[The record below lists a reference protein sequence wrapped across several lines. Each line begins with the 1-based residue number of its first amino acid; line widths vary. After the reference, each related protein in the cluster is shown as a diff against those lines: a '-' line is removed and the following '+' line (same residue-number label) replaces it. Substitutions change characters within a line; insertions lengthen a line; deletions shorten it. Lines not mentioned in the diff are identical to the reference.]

1 MPLAADALNPNC
13 LPSIGKQVKCASP
26 NWDQAQLGSAS
37 IAMTLALQGT
47 PSIACDEHGLV
58 AAVRRGDDRAFEVL
72 FSCYERRITG
82 YVASMVGDYARA
94 EDIAQEVFM
103 SALRRMRETDR
114 PIAFKP
120 WIYEI
125 AKNACIDEFRRSRR
139 SREVSF
145 EEGDG
150 SGIVARN
157 VYVHAPAPQAAVE
170 SKQRLDDLCGA
181 FGGLS
186 ESHHRVLVLRELEGL
201 SYSEIGERLGMT
213 RAMVESTLFRARR
226 RLGEEYE
233 ELASGRR
240 CARVQSLIESSS
252 GKRVMSLGIRD
263 RRQLTR
269 HLARCQ
275 PCRRRAR
282 IGGIDESLLEPQR
295 GLARLAALL
304 PLPLLR
310 WRRGSSN
317 GSAVARSGSHPIV
330 FAQSLQNVAQV
341 VDPLGPSAALGRAA
355 AAAAAL
361 VIAGAGGGFVAGLDT
376 GNRTSALAP
385 ASAAARL
392 PVLSVTRI
400 LAPVSAARSGGVV
413 LSPFAGVAP
422 GAAEGGPSQPQDG
435 AAGGGAGGI
444 ASGRVPVHS
453 AGGGSGTS
461 GSNGIGDVGSAS
473 VSGGTT
479 GAGPG
484 GTHAGSGGLPNGG
497 ISVPQGVQGPGPPS
511 GPTAPPPPSP
521 PAPPSGAPNVSGPGA
536 PSDPTGA
543 VQGVQPPSTGS
554 VQSTAQD
561 ASTSSTQT
569 AGQVQQSV
577 PPPPSNAAV
586 SLPPTH

>member
-1 MPLAADALNPNC
+1 
-13 LPSIGKQVKCASP
+13 
-26 NWDQAQLGSAS
+26 
-37 IAMTLALQGT
+37 MTLALQGT
-47 PSIACDEHGLV
+47 PSIARDEHELV

-82 YVASMVGDYARA
+82 YVASMVGDHARA
-94 EDIAQEVFM
+94 EDITQEVFM
-103 SALRRMRETDR
+103 SALRRMRQTDR

-157 VYVHAPAPQAAVE
+157 VYVHAPAPHVAVE

-226 RLGEEYE
+226 RLSDEYE

-240 CARVQSLIESSS
+240 CARVQSLIDS
-252 GKRVMSLGIRD
+252 GSAHRLTSLGIRD
-263 RRQLTR
+263 RRQLAR
-269 HLARCQ
+269 HLAHCQ
-275 PCRRRAR
+275 QCRRRAR
-282 IGGIDESLLEPQR
+282 IGGIDKSLLEPRR

-310 WRRGSSN
+310 LRRGGSS
-317 GSAVARSGSHPIV
+317 GSVFARSGSHSMT
-330 FAQSLQNVAQV
+330 FAQSLPSVAQI

-361 VIAGAGGGFVAGLDT
+361 AIAGAGGGLVAGLDT
-376 GNRTSALAP
+376 GNQTASPVAP

-392 PVLSVTRI
+392 PVLSVTKI
-400 LAPVSAARSGGVV
+400 LAPVSPMRSGAVV
-413 LSPFAGVAP
+413 PSPFAVAAP
-422 GAAEGGPSQPQDG
+422 GVGEGGPSQPQ
-435 AAGGGAGGI
+435 AEPAGGGAGGV
-444 ASGRVPVHS
+444 ALGPVPVHS

-461 GSNGIGDVGSAS
+461 GSSGTSNDGGAS
-473 VSGGTT
+473 VSGG
-479 GAGPG
+479 PG
-484 GTHAGSGGLPNGG
+484 GSGGPPQV
-497 ISVPQGVQGPGPPS
+497 SVPQGVQGSGPPPS
-511 GPTAPPPPSP
+511 PTAPPPPSP
-521 PAPPSGAPNVSGPGA
+521 PGPPSNGPNVNAGVPSG
-536 PSDPTGA
+536 DPTSA
-543 VQGVQPPSTGS
+543 VQGVSAPSTGS
-554 VQSTAQD
+554 VQSTVQSAP
-561 ASTSSTQT
+561 ATATQT

-577 PPPPSNAAV
+577 PTPPSNTAV
-586 SLPPTH
+586 GPPPTD

>member
-1 MPLAADALNPNC
+1 
-13 LPSIGKQVKCASP
+13 
-26 NWDQAQLGSAS
+26 
-37 IAMTLALQGT
+37 MTLALQGT
-47 PSIACDEHGLV
+47 PSIACDEHELV
-58 AAVRRGDDRAFEVL
+58 AAVRRGEDRAFEVL

-82 YVASMVGDYARA
+82 YVASKVGDYARA

-103 SALRRMRETDR
+103 SALRRMRQTDR

-139 SREVSF
+139 SLEVSF

-157 VYVHAPAPQAAVE
+157 VFVHAPAPQAAVE

-201 SYSEIGERLGMT
+201 SYSEISERLGMT

-226 RLGEEYE
+226 RLSEEYE

-240 CARVQSLIESSS
+240 CARVQSLIESGS
-252 GKRVMSLGIRD
+252 GQRLTSLGIRD

-282 IGGIDESLLEPQR
+282 IGGIDESLLEPRR

-304 PLPLLR
+304 PVPLLR
-310 WRRGSSN
+310 WRRGGSS
-317 GSAVARSGSHPIV
+317 GSAVARSGSHSIA
-330 FAQSLQNVAQV
+330 FAQSLPNVAQL

-376 GNRTSALAP
+376 GNRTSIPVAP

-392 PVLSVTRI
+392 PVLSVTKI
-400 LAPVSAARSGGVV
+400 LAPVRAARSGAVG

-422 GAAEGGPSQPQDG
+422 AAGEGGPSQPQG
-435 AAGGGAGGI
+435 EPAGGGAGGI
-444 ASGRVPVHS
+444 ALGPVPVHS

-461 GSNGIGDVGSAS
+461 GSSATGDGGGAL
-473 VSGGTT
+473 VSGWS
-479 GAGPG
+479 GAAVPG
-484 GTHAGSGGLPNGG
+484 GTRVGSGGPPNGL
-497 ISVPQGVQGPGPPS
+497 ISVPQRVKSSGPPS
-511 GPTAPPPPSP
+511 APAAPSSPSP
-521 PAPPSGAPNVSGPGA
+521 PAPPSGAPNVSGAGV

-543 VQGVQPPSTGS
+543 VQGVQAPSTNS
-554 VQSTAQD
+554 VQSTMQNAP
-561 ASTSSTQT
+561 TSATQT

-577 PPPPSNAAV
+577 PPPPPTNTPV
-586 SLPPTH
+586 SQPPTD